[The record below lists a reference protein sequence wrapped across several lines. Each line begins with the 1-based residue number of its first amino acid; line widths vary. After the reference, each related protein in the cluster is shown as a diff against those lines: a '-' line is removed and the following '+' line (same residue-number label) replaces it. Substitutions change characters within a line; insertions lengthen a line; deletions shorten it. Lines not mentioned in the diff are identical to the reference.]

1 MMAKDEMNAS
11 REDYLEAILML
22 RRSKGSCISV
32 DVANFLGYSK
42 PSVSNAVKK
51 LEAGGLLYRDEGG
64 ELLLTD
70 EGREIAEKVLERHG
84 MLKSMFIALGVSE
97 ETAEKDA
104 CGIEHILSDETLT
117 LLKEHLK
124 DKL

>member
-1 MMAKDEMNAS
+1 MVKDEMNAS
-11 REDYLEAILML
+11 REDYLEAILIL
-22 RRSKGSCISV
+22 QRSKGSCISV
-32 DVANFLGYSK
+32 DVANYLGYSK

-51 LEAGGLLYRDEGG
+51 LEAGGMLCRDDTGA
-64 ELLLTD
+64 LLLTD
-70 EGREIAEKVLERHG
+70 EGKIIAERVLDRHS
-84 MLKSMFIALGVSE
+84 MLKSMFVALGVSE

-104 CGIEHILSDETLT
+104 CGIEHILSDETLA